1 MINETEYL
9 VKISNSKTVVFPIR
23 CISCNHPD
31 AGEVFTYTTPVLG
44 IRGFLRFAKSEYHFD
59 IPVCGTCLKRQ
70 KQIKWTEIILSS
82 LVFCAGFLVA
92 PLILSAIDLPTNKLT
107 KLLIAALFVVP
118 LIIVSSLV
126 SRNFEILC
134 TNTEFIF
141 YFKKKEYA
149 EDFANLNFAE
159 VTIEDSENL

>member
-1 MINETEYL
+1 
-9 VKISNSKTVVFPIR
+9 
-23 CISCNHPD
+23 
-31 AGEVFTYTTPVLG
+31 
-44 IRGFLRFAKSEYHFD
+44 
-59 IPVCGTCLKRQ
+59 
-70 KQIKWTEIILSS
+70 
-82 LVFCAGFLVA
+82 VA